1 VNEFA
6 GSGVGTGVKGTKG
19 PGRGPVGRAP
29 VGAGSFA
36 PGGGAGIGRDG
47 AGNGQGAAS
56 AATSGGEPG
65 RPDPHESDLR
75 TAHFQGPDVQGH
87 ELPLPPD
94 LPDWLRPLAGA
105 VRSIDPISPWA
116 GFRQRKRT
124 LPGAARESAVLIL
137 FAGPARSDSAEDADI
152 LITERAATLRSHA
165 GQPAFPGGRID
176 PQDGGPVQA
185 ALREAHEEAGVD
197 PASVA
202 VFARLPELYLQP
214 SDFMVASVLGWW
226 RTPAPLRV
234 GSPLEVASVH
244 RVALAEL
251 AAPENR
257 LRVRHPSGY
266 VGPAFAAAGLL
277 VWGFTAGLLDAVL
290 RLGGWEREWDRDR
303 VRDLPDDVIA
313 LSYRSSSTRPADQ
326 RPYAA
331 GAETDE

>member
-1 VNEFA
+1 MNEFA

-19 PGRGPVGRAP
+19 PGQGPLGRAP
-29 VGAGSFA
+29 VGAGAFA
-36 PGGGAGIGRDG
+36 PGDG
-47 AGNGQGAAS
+47 AGNGQGAGAS
-56 AATSGGEPG
+56 VPGGEPG
-65 RPDPHESDLR
+65 RSELHEPGQHEHSLHVAD
-75 TAHFQGPDVQGH
+75 FQGPDMQGA
-87 ELPLPPD
+87 ELPLPVD

-105 VRSIDPISPWA
+105 VRSIDPASPWA

-124 LPGAARESAVLIL
+124 LPGSPRASAVLIL
-137 FAGPARSDSAEDADI
+137 FAGPLGSSRADEADI
-152 LITERAATLRSHA
+152 LITERATTLRSHA

-197 PASVA
+197 PSSVA

-266 VGPAFAAAGLL
+266 VGPAFAADGLL

-290 RLGGWEREWDRDR
+290 RLGGWEQEWDRDR
-303 VRDLPDDVIA
+303 VRDLPEDVIA

>member
-1 VNEFA
+1 MQ
-6 GSGVGTGVKGTKG
+6 G
-19 PGRGPVGRAP
+19 PGRGPLGRAP
-29 VGAGSFA
+29 NGAGSST
-36 PGGGAGIGRDG
+36 PGGGAAED
-47 AGNGQGAAS
+47 GNGHGAA
-56 AATSGGEPG
+56 GDGESSRPG
-65 RPDPHESDLR
+65 RPGRPGRPVEEVERAADAAD
-75 TAHFQGPDVQGH
+75 AHAAGIQPADAQAAQI
-87 ELPLPPD
+87 PLPSD

-105 VRSIDPISPWA
+105 VRAIDPSSRWA
-116 GFRQRKRT
+116 GFRPRTRT
-124 LPGAARESAVLIL
+124 LPGPPRQSAVLIL
-137 FAGPARSDSAEDADI
+137 FAGPPVEGAAEDIDI

-165 GQPAFPGGRID
+165 GQPAFPGGRLD

-185 ALREAHEEAGVD
+185 ALREAHEEAGVE

-244 RVALAEL
+244 RVAVAEL

-266 VGPAFAAAGLL
+266 VGPAFAADGLL

-303 VRDLPDDVIA
+303 VHDLPDDVIA
-313 LSYRSSSTRPADQ
+313 LSYRSSSLRPADQ

-331 GAETDE
+331 GSETDE

>member
-1 VNEFA
+1 
-6 GSGVGTGVKGTKG
+6 VKGTKG
-19 PGRGPVGRAP
+19 PGRGPLGRAP
-29 VGAGSFA
+29 DGAGAFA
-36 PGGGAGIGRDG
+36 PGDDAGEGRDA
-47 AGNGQGAAS
+47 AGNGRGAGAN
-56 AATSGGEPG
+56 ASGGGSGRSGPREP
-65 RPDPHESDLR
+65 ELR
-75 TAHFQGPDVQGH
+75 TADFQGPDVQGA

-94 LPDWLRPLAGA
+94 LPRWLHPLAGA
-105 VRSIDPISPWA
+105 ARSIDPVSPWA
-116 GFRQRKRT
+116 GFRPRKRT
-124 LPGAARESAVLIL
+124 LPGSARQSAVLIL
-137 FAGPARSDSAEDADI
+137 FAGPGGSSAEDADI

-251 AAPENR
+251 AEPENR

-266 VGPAFAAAGLL
+266 VGPAFAADGLL